1 MTGQF
6 LFSEKNRMNLT
17 LEIKRERVIN
27 VTESQE
33 LKLVQTYFLCVDSLL
48 VSLKVNITN

>member
-6 LFSEKNRMNLT
+6 FFSEKNRIDLT
-17 LEIKRERVIN
+17 LEIERERVIN
-27 VTESQE
+27 VTEIQQ